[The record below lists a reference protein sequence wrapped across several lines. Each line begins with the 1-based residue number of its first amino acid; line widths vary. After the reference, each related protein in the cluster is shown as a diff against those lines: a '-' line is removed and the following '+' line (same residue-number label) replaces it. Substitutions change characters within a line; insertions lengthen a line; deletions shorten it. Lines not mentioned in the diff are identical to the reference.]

1 MIPFVAFI
9 NLLFIAVLYSAR
21 NIPGANPYFVIF
33 HIFGMIAVSL
43 VYIYVI
49 RKERFIYYNL
59 INLVGKGLILL
70 VLCLL
75 IFFATILAS
84 TFPYGSILLLFTIS
98 MAAGFATFIFLKD
111 QGKEQI
117 KIKLSDYW
125 NNALNDLRTGFR
137 IKITKNAYSLLLI
150 FLLGFF
156 LRFLVFGLP
165 KVPIG
170 CDIPAYLLQ
179 AVKGSQMPFSDLVIQ
194 GLSFTGDPYSDTVN
208 FATLWL
214 GIIAKFLN
222 MVGLDQLLIP
232 KVIISLIDSLS
243 IIALYFLVK
252 ALTNKETALYSSLFF
267 AILPGELI
275 FSQFWKEIC
284 GKLWLLIGLCFFIKN
299 IKRRSCFT
307 VAFFLISLFFLWK
320 TAIVAFAKITM
331 FLFAYITYLIL
342 SKKISKPELI
352 ASGFVLLILSG
363 ITFFIY
369 NTFNTFL
376 TNLIPN
382 KSINA
387 QNISPYLYYAFP
399 IIALTNLTAFL
410 ITIFY
415 FFKAYISKDLSKE
428 ENSALSLSLPI
439 FISLCIFSLFISCLL
454 SYQIFPGGFDFF
466 SFRFSLYMDIP
477 LAIMAGLFL
486 YNITKKIGQKRI
498 KTIICLTIMLLAFMD
513 YVLTAYKGTTIHK
526 PSFSPFINSSTI
538 DKLVSLDIKRYD
550 NIICYGNFAH
560 ALQGTDF
567 CFGRWLEYLIYSKI
581 GKEPT
586 MIKCLDDLKIMNFGA
601 NEKVLVLDCQ
611 EKDIKQAFIYN
622 HKERELIE
630 IPFKC
635 LNKQAQ

>member
-9 NLLFIAVLYSAR
+9 NLLFIAVLYSVR
-21 NIPGANPYFVIF
+21 NIPGVNPYFVIF
-33 HIFGMIAVSL
+33 HISGMIAVSL

-49 RKERFIYYNL
+49 RKEKFIYYDL
-59 INLVGKGLILL
+59 INLVKKSLILL
-70 VLCLL
+70 VLCLA

-84 TFPYGSILLLFTIS
+84 AFPYGSIFLLFTTSI
-98 MAAGFATFIFLKD
+98 AAGFATFVFLKD
-111 QGKEQI
+111 QRKEQI
-117 KIKLSDYW
+117 RIKASDYW
-125 NNALNDLRTGFR
+125 NNTLNDLRTGFR
-137 IKITKNAYSLLLI
+137 IKITKNIYFLLLI

-170 CDIPAYLLQ
+170 CDIPVYLLQ
-179 AVKGSQMPFSDLVIQ
+179 AVKGSQMPLSDLVTQ
-194 GLSFTGDPYSDTVN
+194 GLSFTSNPHLDTIN

-222 MVGLDQLLIP
+222 MIGLDQLLIP
-232 KVIISLIDSLS
+232 KVIISLINSLS

-252 ALTNKETALYSSLFF
+252 TLTNKETALYSSLFF

-275 FSQFWKEIC
+275 FSQFWKEIS
-284 GKLWLLIGLCFFIKN
+284 GKLWLLITLCFFIKN
-299 IKRRSCFT
+299 IKRRSYFT

-320 TAIVAFAKITM
+320 TAITAFAKITM

-352 ASGFVLLILSG
+352 ASGFGLLILSG
-363 ITFFIY
+363 IASFIY
-369 NTFNTFL
+369 GDNTFL
-376 TNLIPN
+376 MNLIPN
-382 KSINA
+382 KYINA
-387 QNISPYLYYAFP
+387 QNISPYSYYAFP

-410 ITIFY
+410 LTIFY

-428 ENSALSLSLPI
+428 ENLALSLSLPI

-454 SYQIFPGGFDFF
+454 DYHIFPSISYFY
-466 SFRFSLYMDIP
+466 SLRFSLYMDIP
-477 LAIMAGLFL
+477 LAIMAGLFF

-498 KTIICLTIMLLAFMD
+498 KTIIYLTIMLLAFMD

-538 DKLVSLDIKRYD
+538 NKLVSLDIKRYD
-550 NIICYGNFAH
+550 NIICYGNFAP
-560 ALQGTDF
+560 ALHGTNF
-567 CFGRWLEYLIYSKI
+567 CLGNWLKYLIYSKI
-581 GKEPT
+581 GKEPI
-586 MIKCLDDLKIMNFGA
+586 MIESLADLKIMNFGA
-601 NEKVLVLDCQ
+601 NEKALVLHCR
-611 EKDIKQAFIYN
+611 ERDIKHAFIYN
-622 HKERELIE
+622 HKKRRLIE

-635 LNKQAQ
+635 LDKREK